1 MRVTSDSLRATFLA
15 VLERANRHLLK
26 TQTQIGTGRRINVP
40 SDDSFAAARITEID
54 AGLSRLA
61 QLRDNGIIAR
71 NRLSLEETV
80 LADVVDNLQ
89 RIRELT
95 LQANSATL
103 GNGERAGIA
112 AEIRERFD
120 GVLALANSVDGNGR
134 HLFAGYSESTQPFVV
149 AGDGS
154 VQYRGDSGQR
164 FVEINDER
172 RVAINDSGDAVFQRI
187 PSGNGKFSVAADPGN
202 TGTGVLGAGTV
213 VDPVAWAADTGVYRI
228 VFVTPTSYEV
238 RDAADNPIAAGDHAP
253 GGSIEFLGI
262 GVVLNGSPETG
273 DTFTV
278 EPSTDRDVFTTL
290 STLLGRLET
299 PVAGEADRAALHNTL
314 GQTLVDLDRAIDHM
328 IDLRAGIGA
337 RLRAVDDE
345 AASTEAFE
353 IQMTRELSDLRD
365 LDYAEAI
372 SLLSQQL
379 LQIDAAQKAFSRTQN
394 LSLFR
399 FL

>member
-1 MRVTSDSLRATFLA
+1 MRVTSDALRATFLA

-26 TQTQIGTGRRINVP
+26 TQTQIGTGRRVNLP

-54 AGLSRLA
+54 AGLARLA
-61 QLRDNGIIAR
+61 QLKDNGIIAR

-80 LADVVDNLQ
+80 LADVVDTLQ
-89 RIRELT
+89 RIRELAV
-95 LQANSATL
+95 QANSATL

-120 GVLALANSVDGNGR
+120 GLLALANSVDGHGR
-134 HLFAGYSESTQPFVV
+134 YLFAGYSERTQPFVI
-149 AGDGS
+149 AADGS
-154 VQYRGDSGQR
+154 VEYRGDAGQR
-164 FVEINDER
+164 FIEINDER
-172 RVAINDSGDAVFQRI
+172 RVATNDSGDAVFQRI
-187 PSGNGKFSVAADPGN
+187 PSGNGTFSVAANPDN
-202 TGTGVLGAGTV
+202 TGSGVLGAGTV
-213 VDPVAWAADTGVYRI
+213 VEPGAWVPGVYRI
-228 VFVTPTSYEV
+228 VFVTPTTYEV
-238 RDAADNPIAAGDHAP
+238 LDAADDPVAGGEHAP

-262 GVVLNGSPETG
+262 GVALSGTPEAG
-273 DTFTV
+273 DEFV
-278 EPSTDRDVFTTL
+278 VQPSTDRDIFTTL
-290 STLLGRLET
+290 QALLARLET
-299 PVAGEADRAALHNTL
+299 PVGSEADRPGLHNAL

-337 RLRAVDDE
+337 RLRAVDD
-345 AASTEAFE
+345 AVASIDAFE
-353 IQMTRELSDLRD
+353 IQMTRELSELRD

>member
-1 MRVTSDSLRATFLA
+1 MRVTSDALRATFLS
-15 VLERANRHLLK
+15 VLEKANRHLLK
-26 TQTQIGTGRRINVP
+26 TQTQIGTGRRVNVP

-54 AGLSRLA
+54 AGLARLA
-61 QLRDNGIIAR
+61 QLKDNGIIAR

-95 LQANSATL
+95 VQANSATL
-103 GNGERAGIA
+103 GNGERIGIA

-120 GVLALANSVDGNGR
+120 GLLSLANSVDGNGR
-134 HLFAGYSESTQPFVV
+134 YLFAGYSESTQPFVI
-149 AGDGS
+149 AADGS
-154 VQYRGDSGQR
+154 VEYRGDAGRR
-164 FVEINDER
+164 FIEINGER

-187 PSGNGKFSVAADPGN
+187 PSGNGTFSVAADPGN
-202 TGTGVLGAGTV
+202 AGSGVLGAGTV
-213 VDPVAWAADTGVYRI
+213 VDPGAWVAGVYRI

-238 RDAADNPIAAGDHAP
+238 RDAADDLVASGDHVP
-253 GGSIEFLGI
+253 GGSMEFLGI
-262 GVVLNGSPETG
+262 SVALSGTPEAG
-273 DTFTV
+273 DEFVV
-278 EPSTDRDVFTTL
+278 EPSTDRDVF
-290 STLLGRLET
+290 STLQALLARLET
-299 PVAGEADRAALHNTL
+299 PVGSESDRPGLHNAL
-314 GQTLVDLDRAIDHM
+314 GQMLVDLDRAIDHM

-337 RLRAVDDE
+337 RLRAVEDA
-345 AASTEAFE
+345 AASNEAFE